1 MTYNFESRLSEALG
15 KLFEI
20 ETDYNVI
27 IHIGKEPNVKE
38 FHAHSNILRCTVDLN
53 ISTKYYPLKVL
64 KKENILL
71 RNQTFLLKFFT
82 LFLSKYLYTDKV
94 DIVNLSGTEIL
105 DFIIISDGL
114 MLRKL
119 TKFTEHFIIENH
131 HQFLRNDP
139 VGIIQT
145 LYYCKAFINLLEFFM
160 DKICSEPEILFN
172 SDKFIQLSAPLLENI
187 LLRDDLNLNEI
198 EIWEKLIKWGLA
210 QEQSL
215 DQDVSKWNKDDFN
228 IFKRILYKF
237 IPLIR
242 FYEISSKDYFHKI
255 KPYEKILSKK
265 LRNNII
271 KYHMVPGYKPIYT
284 PRHSKN
290 FLKNNRDRNI
300 AAAFHAK
307 CDTTIVIV
315 EVKNSNQI
323 IGGYKFTLLGFKQ

>member
-1 MTYNFESRLSEALG
+1 MFPAMTMTDISQPMAFDLVGGRSKTLNRSISEYFNKILSAESVKEG
-15 KLFEI
+15 K
-20 ETDYNVI
+20 YI
-27 IHIGKEPNVKE
+27 IKEPNISPQI
-38 FHAHSNILRCTVDLN
+38 FYIIL
-53 ISTKYYPLKVL
+53 
-64 KKENILL
+64 
-71 RNQTFLLKFFT
+71 
-82 LFLSKYLYTDKV
+82 KYLYTDKV

-271 KYHMVPGYKPIYT
+271 KKEDKYIK
-284 PRHSKN
+284 
-290 FLKNNRDRNI
+290 
-300 AAAFHAK
+300 
-307 CDTTIVIV
+307 
-315 EVKNSNQI
+315 EVAYEFI
-323 IGGYKFTLLGFKQ
+323 FYIEITEIGI